1 MSQWHTGAVKLSERI
16 KSTFYTHAIINL
28 QYNHPVLRHDLLIAP
43 CSKLH
48 LAYDSDK
55 ACMWY
60 PCRVKASPCRVNN
73 DYYQYDVYF
82 KCLCSSWDMHARFRE
97 CLPLFGPC
105 EPPPC
110 SYSLVSHLLESLQI
124 ILGLCSGSIH

>member
-60 PCRVKASPCRVNN
+60 PCRVKASPCRVIINTMYTLN
-73 DYYQYDVYF
+73 ACV
-82 KCLCSSWDMHARFRE
+82 
-97 CLPLFGPC
+97 
-105 EPPPC
+105 
-110 SYSLVSHLLESLQI
+110 HL
-124 ILGLCSGSIH
+124 GTCMPGSGSVYHCLDPVNLLLAAIHW